1 MQIRHSARKHGITDL
16 DILHAVRHAVAGRR
30 FDRAGA
36 LPRTLAL
43 GPDRA
48 GNLLEVIVV
57 HEDDGT
63 DLVIHAM
70 RMRPVYHDLL
80 SRHGR

>member
-1 MQIRHSARKHGITDL
+1 MQIRNSARKHGIADP
-16 DILHAVRHAVAGRR
+16 DILHAVRHTMVGHRL
-30 FDRAGA
+30 DRDDA

-48 GNLLEVIVV
+48 GNLLEILVV

-70 RMRPVYHDLL
+70 RLRPVYRNLL
-80 SRHGR
+80 SYDGD